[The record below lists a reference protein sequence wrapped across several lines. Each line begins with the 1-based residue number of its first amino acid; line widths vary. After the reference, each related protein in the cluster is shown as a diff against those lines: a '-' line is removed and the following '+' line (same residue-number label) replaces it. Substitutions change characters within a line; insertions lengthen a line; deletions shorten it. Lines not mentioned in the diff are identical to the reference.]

1 MRISD
6 WSSYVC
12 SSDLRIPIDTFLG
25 DKDYDKLDARQYTGT
40 LLAEHRF
47 SDAVTLRSRLRYV
60 DAKTT
65 FQEIFPDVYSNPLDP
80 FIDAADRVVNRNAFQ
95 TKPRIR
101 VFTNDNNLELDFAT
115 GPFAPKMLIG
125 VDYSDFRQRDRKSTR
140 LNSSH

>member
-80 FIDAADRVVNRNAFQ
+80 FIDEADRVVNRNAFP
-95 TKPRIR
+95 TKTRTR
-101 VFTNDNNLELDFAT
+101 LFTNYNNLEMNFAN
-115 GPFAPKMLIG
+115 GPFPHQMLTG
-125 VDYSDFRQRDRKSTR
+125 VDYREFTPHPR
-140 LNSSH
+140 

>member
-65 FQEIFPDVYSNPLDP
+65 FQGIFPDVYSNPLD
-80 FIDAADRVVNRNAFQ
+80 RKGVVEG
-95 TKPRIR
+95 KS
-101 VFTNDNNLELDFAT
+101 VSV
-115 GPFAPKMLIG
+115 G
-125 VDYSDFRQRDRKSTR
+125 VDLVGRRTI
-140 LNSSH
+140 